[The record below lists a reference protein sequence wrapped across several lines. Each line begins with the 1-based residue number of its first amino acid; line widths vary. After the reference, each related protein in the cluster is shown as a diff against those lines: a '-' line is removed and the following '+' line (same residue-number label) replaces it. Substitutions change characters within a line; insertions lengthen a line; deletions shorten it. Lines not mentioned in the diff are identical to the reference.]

1 MTMDKKV
8 LGRRLVL
15 TSASGLIGVLT
26 AWFFGFSDI
35 SEKGGFVFYTGLW
48 VVLVLPLIIALPGLL
63 RQKIYT
69 HQWVTMLVLL
79 HFSHGIME
87 IWGSES
93 GLIPAL
99 LEVTLS
105 ASLFIGCIL
114 WLKAVRPPREKQA
127 K

>member
-1 MTMDKKV
+1 MDQKT

-15 TSASGLIGVLT
+15 VSAPGLIGVLS

-35 SEKGGFVFYTGLW
+35 SQKGGLAFYTGLW
-48 VVLVLPLIIALPGLL
+48 LALVLPLVIALPGLL

-79 HFSHGIME
+79 HFTHGIME

-105 ASLFIGCIL
+105 ASLFVGCIF
-114 WLKAVRPPREKQA
+114 WLKAVRPPRQK
-127 K
+127 KSS

>member
-1 MTMDKKV
+1 MDKKI

-15 TSASGLIGVLT
+15 ASASGLIGVLS

-35 SEKGGFVFYTGLW
+35 SEKGGLSFYIGLW
-48 VVLVLPLIIALPGLL
+48 IVLVLPLIIALPGLL

-93 GLIPAL
+93 GFVPAL
-99 LEVTLS
+99 AEVLLS
-105 ASLFIGCIL
+105 VSLFVGCIL
-114 WLKAVRPPREKQA
+114 WLKAVRPPRA
-127 K
+127 KRTK